1 MQEELISFNTAKLAK
16 EKGYDEVALLIY
28 YDPPKNHS
36 VLGPVICGPGYS
48 RHYNYYKNKPKDGSE
63 RIHANTQSLLQKW
76 LREKYNINV
85 LIEFDSI
92 SYGYR
97 LIYVDERY
105 TDKVVFEM
113 WDSYE
118 EALEMGLQEALKLL
132 PDKK

>member
-1 MQEELISFNTAKLAK
+1 MQEELISFDTAKLAK
-16 EKGYDEVALLIY
+16 EKGLISGLKCTHIYCIGYNVIPENKTLVSHGYIRSSVENQFHLALA
-28 YDPPKNHS
+28 P
-36 VLGPVICGPGYS
+36 
-48 RHYNYYKNKPKDGSE
+48 
-63 RIHANTQSLLQKW
+63 TQSLLQKW
-76 LREKYNINV
+76 LREKHNINV

-118 EALEMGLQEALKLL
+118 EALEIGLQEALKLV
-132 PDKK
+132 PNKNK

>member
-1 MQEELISFNTAKLAK
+1 MDLIQKASKLGYKHCTEFTIEELDKLPLSDDNK
-16 EKGYDEVALLIY
+16 QIEY
-28 YDPPKNHS
+28 YF
-36 VLGPVICGPGYS
+36 
-48 RHYNYYKNKPKDGSE
+48 
-63 RIHANTQSLLQKW
+63 TQKW
-76 LREKYNINV
+76 LREKHNINV

-118 EALEMGLQEALKLL
+118 EALETGLQEALKLV
-132 PDKK
+132 PNKK